1 MEVKEEEEEEE
12 MEGEV
17 EIEEVREKMC
27 DLTFSTKWCP

>member
-27 DLTFSTKWCP
+27 DVTFSTKWCP